1 MGAAFVLGALA
12 ASAVGHAGEAGLSAA
27 EVGKV
32 DELVKNQ
39 MAAAKIPGMSVAI
52 VTGMQLQWAK
62 GYGMADLENSVPATA
77 DTSYRLASISKTI
90 IAAAVMQLVEEG
102 KLDLDAPIQRYA
114 PTFPKKKW
122 PVTAR
127 LLLGHT
133 GGIRTYKRGE
143 KDSTQFYPTLT
154 EALTVFQKDPLEYQP
169 GTSYQYSTEGYVL
182 LAVAVEGASGM
193 NYYEYV
199 RTHIFEPSGVTSMVH
214 DSVFALIP
222 HRTQGYK
229 KLKSG
234 ELVNSAL
241 ADTSSKPVICSNVAD
256 LARYA
261 IAFLSGKLVK
271 PSTMEEMFKIYPV
284 TARDMPGG
292 VPFGYSMGW
301 NVAPRRDN
309 HELEVWKAG
318 NQQRV
323 TGLLYLRP
331 ESRFALA
338 MLCNLEDAPLTVHF
352 ARQIFAAVTKDR
364 KPV

>member
-1 MGAAFVLGALA
+1 MVAGFVIGALA
-12 ASAVGHAGEAGLSAA
+12 ATAAGYAGEAGLSTTAV
-27 EVGKV
+27 ERV
-32 DELVKNQ
+32 DELVKSQ

-52 VTGMQLQWAK
+52 VTDMQLQWAK

-102 KLDLDAPIQRYA
+102 KFDLDAPIQRYV
-114 PTFPKKKW
+114 PKFPKKKW

-127 LLLGHT
+127 QLLGHT

-154 EALTVFQKDPLEYQP
+154 EALTLFQNDPLEYQP
-169 GTSYQYSTEGYVL
+169 GTSYLYSTEGYVV

-199 RTHIFEPSGVTSMVH
+199 RQHIFEPAGVRSMVH
-214 DSVFALIP
+214 DSVSALIA
-222 HRTQGYK
+222 HRSQGYA

-234 ELVNSAL
+234 ELANSAL

-271 PSTMEEMFKIYPV
+271 TSTVEEMFKIYPV
-284 TARDMPGG
+284 TERALPLGG
-292 VPFGYSMGW
+292 TFGYSMGW
-301 NVAPRRDN
+301 NVAPRHDN

-323 TGLLYLRP
+323 TGLLYMRP
-331 ESRFALA
+331 ETRFALA
-338 MLCNLEDAPLTVHF
+338 MLCNLEDAPLTVKF
-352 ARQIFAAVTKDR
+352 ARQISDAVLKAQ
-364 KPV
+364 KP